1 MLTLVFRSDSHNMAL
16 NELILN
22 DDSTKVSQTGHIRM
36 NAGRVNVF
44 VQNAFHFSANFTVR
58 AELFPLPHSS

>member
-1 MLTLVFRSDSHNMAL
+1 MLTLVFRSDSYNMAL
-16 NELILN
+16 NEPILN
-22 DDSTKVSQTGHIRM
+22 DDSTKVSQTGHIWM

-44 VQNAFHFSANFTVR
+44 VQNPFHFSANFTVR